1 MLQEIIQ
8 KNPEESLEYVLTGE
22 SGPDHDKHFTVEVH
36 LNSNVIGKGGGRS
49 KKGSGAA
56 GRPRGSRADGLLM
69 RHANAAVFVPHI
81 GCPSPVQLLQ
91 SKYHYR
97 LAALP
102 GPAEVRAAA
111 QRAAETLPPGV
122 PAEFAF
128 FGGSFTAIGRD
139 LMVPLLEA
147 VQPFCAKAFFQGFA
161 APHGLTVIDAEILS
175 LLKDYGVKAVE
186 LGAQSMDD
194 AVLLKNGRGHTAAD
208 VERASRLI
216 QEAGLSLGPQM
227 MTGLPGDSPEGARET
242 ARRLAALRPE
252 TMRIYPA
259 IVLPGTAMARWY
271 EEGTYRPMELGEAIE
286 LCADLLNFFESQGIR
301 VIRLGLHSSPEL
313 EHDRL
318 AGPYHPAFRELCQSR
333 RFLRG
338 IERALGGRT
347 EACRLSV
354 SPRDLSAVL
363 GQKRANVSE
372 LWGKGILSPLSHG
385 RKFRGAGFPSLF
397 PERRNGFSPSRIVRC
412 NEKAVRF
419 EEFSLHNPAENAPFL
434 WEGASSRRAAF
445 HFPGC
450 SNKGHTNKEGMALC
464 V

>member
-1 MLQEIIQ
+1 
-8 KNPEESLEYVLTGE
+8 
-22 SGPDHDKHFTVEVH
+22 
-36 LNSNVIGKGGGRS
+36 
-49 KKGSGAA
+49 
-56 GRPRGSRADGLLM
+56 M

-81 GCPSPVQLLQ
+81 GCPHRCSFCNQNTITGC
-91 SKYHYR
+91 
-97 LAALP
+97 AALP

-111 QRAAETLPPGV
+111 QRAAETLPLGV

-147 VQPFCAKAFFQGFA
+147 VQPFLREGVFSGIRCSTR
-161 APHGLTVIDAEILS
+161 PDCIDAEILS

-216 QEAGLSLGPQM
+216 QEAGLSLGLQM

-242 ARRLAALRPE
+242 ARRLAVLRPE

-286 LCADLLNFFESQGIR
+286 FCADLLDFFESQGIR

-372 LWGKGILSPLSHG
+372 LCGKGYSVTVVPREEIP
-385 RKFRGAGFPSLF
+385 RGW
-397 PERRNGFSPSRIVRC
+397 FSVS
-412 NEKAVRF
+412 
-419 EEFSLHNPAENAPFL
+419 
-434 WEGASSRRAAF
+434 
-445 HFPGC
+445 FPGEEERLF
-450 SNKGHTNKEGMALC
+450 SFTDRP